1 MNMLDVSHVRVFP
14 TGRFG
19 VSLCLPA
26 VFFFAGFAHSATIV
40 DNTTLDIDSSAA
52 STDYLVRNNGV
63 LNASGANTRSITA
76 QSGSLLNLNGAT
88 IVGNNGG
95 DGVTVTSSQATI
107 DQTTVTSDEIGLA
120 VNRSSVAAGGSKV
133 TVSNSQVSGQLI
145 GSQVTGL
152 SSLSLSNTQIM
163 GAASDGIGVNIL
175 GGEVSASARTTITGQ
190 ATGVRMV
197 NDAANVGGP
206 TLSLDNST
214 VQGVS
219 GSAILVDRGTQ
230 ATIVVSNGSS
240 VLAGNGRLLDV
251 QGSSTASM
259 TVADSTL
266 NGNISVADNS
276 TANLVFDQGRIT
288 GDVLVDG
295 SSTATVTLD
304 NLSQFTGRLDNVD
317 SVNVNSNSNWTL
329 TGNDSIGALG
339 MNGGTVTFG
348 AQGAPGTY
356 YTLNVGSLSGN
367 GTFAMKGDFASGE
380 HDFLNVIGA
389 SAGDFAL
396 AVAASGLDAASP
408 QALTLVRTGTLDG
421 ANFALAGDQR
431 VDVGTWSYSLASRE
445 IEGGAKEW
453 FLDPTTEVISPGAR
467 SVLALFN
474 TAPTV
479 WYGELSSLRSRM
491 GELRFNGGQAG
502 GWIRTYGNKYNVADG
517 SGVGYQ
523 QTQQGLS
530 LGADARLGES
540 QVLVGVLAGT
550 SESDLDLNRGTSGT
564 VKSYYVGP
572 YLTWLDSD
580 TGYYFDGVLKFNR
593 FRNESKV
600 NLSDG
605 SRTKGDYDNWG
616 AGGSAEFGRHIKLAN
631 DYFVEPFAQLSAVQI
646 QGKHYTLDNDM
657 DADGDRMRSL
667 LGKAGATFGRN
678 FGFGNGAVAQP
689 YVRAAVAHE
698 FASNNEVKVNN
709 NVFNNDL
716 SGSRAEFGA
725 GVAVAMSERW
735 QVHADLD
742 YAKGEHIEQPY
753 GVNLGLRYFW

>member
-1 MNMLDVSHVRVFP
+1 MKPEVFSFCRITSTGSFRMLVAI
-14 TGRFG
+14 
-19 VSLCLPA
+19 PA
-26 VFFFAGFAHSATIV
+26 FFLLGSPAFAVIV
-40 DNTTLDIDSSAA
+40 DNSTLDVDSTVPP
-52 STDYLVRNNGV
+52 TDYLVRNNGV
-63 LNASGANTRSITA
+63 LNLAQAMTHTLNVISGSTLNINGATVNAESGIEGISITA
-76 QSGSLLNLNGAT
+76 SRGNL
-88 IVGNNGG
+88 V
-95 DGVTVTSSQATI
+95 QA
-107 DQTTVTSDEIGLA
+107 DVTSDSIA
-120 VNRSSVAAGGSKV
+120 MMVNRSFSSTQGSTVTATDSQFRGGEAGIQI
-133 TVSNSQVSGQLI
+133 TALSNLILI
-145 GSQVTGL
+145 GSEVTGQAAGSVGL
-152 SSLSLSNTQIM
+152 SMI
-163 GAASDGIGVNIL
+163 
-175 GGEVSASARTTITGQ
+175 GGEVH
-190 ATGVRMV
+190 ATAGTRISGDRAGVRMV
-197 NDAANVGGP
+197 ND
-206 TLSLDNST
+206 SS
-214 VQGVS
+214 VS
-219 GSAILVDRGTQ
+219 GSNTLVLDGASIEGRNGPAIEVAGGAD
-230 ATIVVSNGSS
+230 VSIEVLNNSTLQGSANQLLAVQEASTAAVKVGNSTLIGNFS
-240 VLAGNGRLLDV
+240 VT
-251 QGSSTASM
+251 GSSTADFIFDRGDM
-259 TVADSTL
+259 TGDMLVED
-266 NGNISVADNS
+266 GS
-276 TANLVFDQGRIT
+276 TAN
-288 GDVLVDG
+288 
-295 SSTATVTLD
+295 VTLQ
-304 NLSQFTGRLDNVD
+304 NQSQFTGRLDKVA
-317 SVNVNSNSNWTL
+317 SVNINDTSNWTL
-329 TGNDSIGALG
+329 TGDDSVGAMRLE
-339 MNGGTVTFG
+339 GGRVTFG
-348 AQGAPGTY
+348 AAQAPTTY
-356 YTLNVGSLSGN
+356 YQLTVGALAGT
-367 GTFAMKGDFASGE
+367 GTFEMKGDFANGQS
-380 HDFLNVIGA
+380 DFLNVLGQ
-389 SAGDFAL
+389 SEGQFDL
-396 AVAASGLDAASP
+396 AVKASGLDAASP
-408 QALTLVRTGTLDG
+408 QQLTLVRTGTTDG

-431 VDVGTWSYSLASRE
+431 VDVGTWSYGLASRE

-550 SESDLDLNRGTSGT
+550 SESDLDLDRGTSGT

-572 YLTWLDSD
+572 YVTWLDSD

-616 AGGSAEFGRHIKLAN
+616 VGGSAEFGRHIKLAN

-678 FGFGNGAVAQP
+678 IALANGAVAQP
-689 YVRAAVAHE
+689 YVRAAVAYE
-698 FASNNEVKVNN
+698 FATNNEVKVNN

-735 QVHADLD
+735 QVHVDLD
-742 YAKGEHIEQPY
+742 YANGEHIEQPY
-753 GVNLGLRYFW
+753 GVNLGLRYSF

>member
-1 MNMLDVSHVRVFP
+1 MKPEVFSFCRIASSGSFRMLVAI
-14 TGRFG
+14 
-19 VSLCLPA
+19 PA
-26 VFFFAGFAHSATIV
+26 FFMLGSPAFAVIV
-40 DNTTLDIDSSAA
+40 DNSTLDVDSTVPP
-52 STDYLVRNNGV
+52 TDYLVRNNGV
-63 LNASGANTRSITA
+63 LNLAQAMTHTLNVISGSTLNINGATVNAESGIEGISITA
-76 QSGSLLNLNGAT
+76 SRGNL
-88 IVGNNGG
+88 V
-95 DGVTVTSSQATI
+95 QA
-107 DQTTVTSDEIGLA
+107 DVTSDSIA
-120 VNRSSVAAGGSKV
+120 MMVNRSFSSTQGSTVTATDSQFRGGEAGIQITALSNLTLIDSEVTGQAAGSV
-133 TVSNSQVSGQLI
+133 
-145 GSQVTGL
+145 GL
-152 SSLSLSNTQIM
+152 NMI
-163 GAASDGIGVNIL
+163 
-175 GGEVSASARTTITGQ
+175 GGEVH
-190 ATGVRMV
+190 ATDGTRISGDRAGVRMV
-197 NDAANVGGP
+197 ND
-206 TLSLDNST
+206 SS
-214 VQGVS
+214 VS
-219 GSAILVDRGTQ
+219 GSNTLVLGGASVEGRNGPAIEVAGGANVIIEVLNNSTLQGSANQLLAVQEASTAAVKVGNSTLIGNFSVTGASTADFIFDRGH
-230 ATIVVSNGSS
+230 
-240 VLAGNGRLLDV
+240 
-251 QGSSTASM
+251 M
-259 TVADSTL
+259 TGDMLVED
-266 NGNISVADNS
+266 GS
-276 TANLVFDQGRIT
+276 TAN
-288 GDVLVDG
+288 
-295 SSTATVTLD
+295 VTLQ
-304 NLSQFTGRLDNVD
+304 NQSQFTGRLDKVA
-317 SVNVNSNSNWTL
+317 SVNINDNSNWTL
-329 TGNDSIGALG
+329 TGDDFVGAMRLE
-339 MNGGTVTFG
+339 GGRVIFG
-348 AQGAPGTY
+348 AAQAPATY
-356 YTLNVGSLSGN
+356 FELTVGSLAGT
-367 GTFAMKGDFASGE
+367 GTFEMKGDFANGQS
-380 HDFLNVIGA
+380 DFLNVLGQ
-389 SAGDFAL
+389 SEGQFDL
-396 AVAASGLDAASP
+396 AVQASGLDAASP
-408 QALTLVRTGTLDG
+408 QQLTLVRTGTTDG

-431 VDVGTWSYSLASRE
+431 VDVGTWSYGLASRE

-530 LGADARLGES
+530 LGADARVGES

-572 YLTWLDSD
+572 YVTWLDSD

-616 AGGSAEFGRHIKLAN
+616 VGGSAEFGRHIKLAN
-631 DYFVEPFAQLSAVQI
+631 GYFVEPSAQLSAVQI

-678 FGFGNGAVAQP
+678 FALANGAVAQP

-725 GVAVAMSERW
+725 GVAVAMSQRW
-735 QVHADLD
+735 QMHFDLD
-742 YAKGEHIEQPY
+742 YAKGKHIEQPY

>member
-133 TVSNSQVSGQLI
+133 TVSNSQVSAQLI

-197 NDAANVGGP
+197 NDAVNVGGP

-667 LGKAGATFGRN
+667 LGKAGATVGRN

>member
-133 TVSNSQVSGQLI
+133 TVSNSQVSAQLI

-348 AQGAPGTY
+348 AQDAPGTY

-616 AGGSAEFGRHIKLAN
+616 VGGSAEFGRHIKLAN

>member
-1 MNMLDVSHVRVFP
+1 MKILDVSHVRVVP
-14 TGRFG
+14 ARSGIM
-19 VSLCLPA
+19 LCLPA
-26 VFFFAGFAHSATIV
+26 VFFFTDFAHSATIV
-40 DNTTLDIDSSAA
+40 DNTTLNIDASTA

-63 LNASGANTRSITA
+63 LNASDASTRSITA
-76 QSGSLLNLNGAT
+76 QSGSLLSINGAT
-88 IVGNNGG
+88 VVGNNGG
-95 DGVTVTSSQATI
+95 DGVTVTSSGASI
-107 DQTTVTSDEIGLA
+107 DRTTVTSDEIGLA
-120 VNRSSVAAGGSKV
+120 VNRSSVTAGGSTV
-133 TVSNSQVSGQLI
+133 TVSNSQISGQLI

-152 SSLSLSNTQIM
+152 SSLSLTNTQVM

-197 NDAANVGGP
+197 NDALNVGSR

-214 VQGVS
+214 VEGIG
-219 GSAILVDRGTQ
+219 GSAILVDRGTE
-230 ATIVVSNGSS
+230 ATINVLNGSS
-240 VLAGNGRLLDV
+240 LIAGNGRLLDV
-251 QGSSTASM
+251 QGTSIATLS
-259 TVADSTL
+259 VANSTL
-266 NGNISVADNS
+266 NGNVHVADNS
-276 TANLVFDQGRIT
+276 TANLLFDQGEIT

-295 SSTATVTLD
+295 NSTANVTLQ
-304 NLSQFTGRLDNVD
+304 NYAQLTGRLDNVD
-317 SVNVNSNSNWTL
+317 SVQINSNANWTL
-329 TGNDSIGALG
+329 IGNDSIGALG
-339 MNGGTVTFG
+339 MNGGIVSFG
-348 AQGAPGTY
+348 AQDAPATY
-356 YTLNVGSLSGN
+356 HQLNVGTLSGN

-389 SAGDFAL
+389 SSGAFAL

-408 QALTLVRTGTLDG
+408 QQLTLVRTGTTDA
-421 ANFALAGDQR
+421 ANFALAGEQR
-431 VDVGTWSYSLASRE
+431 VDVGTWSYGLASRE

-523 QTQQGLS
+523 QTQKGLS

-540 QVLVGVLAGT
+540 QVLLGILAGT
-550 SESDLDLNRGTSGT
+550 SESDLDLNSGTSGA

-572 YLTWLDSD
+572 YVTWLDSD

-616 AGGSAEFGRHIKLAN
+616 LGASAEFGRHIQLAN
-631 DYFVEPFAQLSAVQI
+631 DYFVEPFTQLSAVQI
-646 QGKHYTLDNDM
+646 QGKRYTLGNEM
-657 DADGDRMRSL
+657 DADGDRTRSL
-667 LGKAGATFGRN
+667 LAKAGATLGRK
-678 FGFGNGAVAQP
+678 FSVGRGVAQP
-689 YVRAAVAHE
+689 YVRAAIAHE

-725 GVAVAMSERW
+725 GVAVAMSDKW
-735 QVHADLD
+735 QVHVDLD
-742 YAKGEHIEQPY
+742 YSNGEHIEQPWGGNV
-753 GVNLGLRYFW
+753 GVRYNW

>member
-1 MNMLDVSHVRVFP
+1 MLVAI
-14 TGRFG
+14 
-19 VSLCLPA
+19 PA
-26 VFFFAGFAHSATIV
+26 FFMLGSPAFAVIV
-40 DNTTLDIDSSAA
+40 DNSTLDVDSTVPP
-52 STDYLVRNNGV
+52 TDYLVRNNGV
-63 LNASGANTRSITA
+63 LNLAQAMTHTLNVISGSTLNINGATVNAESGIEGISITA
-76 QSGSLLNLNGAT
+76 SRGNL
-88 IVGNNGG
+88 V
-95 DGVTVTSSQATI
+95 QA
-107 DQTTVTSDEIGLA
+107 DVTSDSIA
-120 VNRSSVAAGGSKV
+120 MMVNRSFSSTQGSTVTATDSQFRGGEAGIQITALSNLTLIDSEVTGQAAGSV
-133 TVSNSQVSGQLI
+133 
-145 GSQVTGL
+145 GL
-152 SSLSLSNTQIM
+152 NMI
-163 GAASDGIGVNIL
+163 
-175 GGEVSASARTTITGQ
+175 GGEVH
-190 ATGVRMV
+190 ATDGTRISGDRAGVRMV
-197 NDAANVGGP
+197 ND
-206 TLSLDNST
+206 SS
-214 VQGVS
+214 VS
-219 GSAILVDRGTQ
+219 GSNTLVLDGASVEGRNGPAIEVAGSANVIIEVLNNSTLQGSANQLLAVQEASTAAVKVGNSTLIGNFSVTGASTADFIFDRGH
-230 ATIVVSNGSS
+230 
-240 VLAGNGRLLDV
+240 
-251 QGSSTASM
+251 M
-259 TVADSTL
+259 TGDMLVED
-266 NGNISVADNS
+266 GS
-276 TANLVFDQGRIT
+276 TAN
-288 GDVLVDG
+288 
-295 SSTATVTLD
+295 VTLQ
-304 NLSQFTGRLDNVD
+304 NQSQFTGRLDKVA
-317 SVNVNSNSNWTL
+317 SVNINDNSNWTL
-329 TGNDSIGALG
+329 TGDDFVGAMRLE
-339 MNGGTVTFG
+339 GGRVIFG
-348 AQGAPGTY
+348 AAQAPATY
-356 YTLNVGSLSGN
+356 FELTVGSLAGT
-367 GTFAMKGDFASGE
+367 GTFEMKGDFANGQS
-380 HDFLNVIGA
+380 DFLNVLGQ
-389 SAGDFAL
+389 SEGQFDL
-396 AVAASGLDAASP
+396 AVQASGLDAASP
-408 QALTLVRTGTLDG
+408 QQLTLVRTGTTDG

-431 VDVGTWSYSLASRE
+431 VDVGTWSYGLASRE

-530 LGADARLGES
+530 LGADARVGES

-572 YLTWLDSD
+572 YVTWLDSD
-580 TGYYFDGVLKFNR
+580 TGYYFDGVLKYNR

-616 AGGSAEFGRHIKLAN
+616 VGGSAEFGRHIKLAN
-631 DYFVEPFAQLSAVQI
+631 GYFVEPSAQLSAVQI

-678 FGFGNGAVAQP
+678 FGFANGAVAQP

-716 SGSRAEFGA
+716 SGSRAEFGV
-725 GVAVAMSERW
+725 GVAVAMSQRW
-735 QVHADLD
+735 QMHFDLD
-742 YAKGEHIEQPY
+742 YAKGKHIEQPY

>member
-1 MNMLDVSHVRVFP
+1 MKPEVFSFCRIASSGSFRMLVAI
-14 TGRFG
+14 
-19 VSLCLPA
+19 PA
-26 VFFFAGFAHSATIV
+26 FFMLGSPAFAVIV
-40 DNTTLDIDSSAA
+40 DNSTLDVDSTVPP
-52 STDYLVRNNGV
+52 TDYLVRNNGV
-63 LNASGANTRSITA
+63 LNLAQAMTHTLNVISGSTLNINGATVNAESGIEGISITA
-76 QSGSLLNLNGAT
+76 SRGNL
-88 IVGNNGG
+88 V
-95 DGVTVTSSQATI
+95 QA
-107 DQTTVTSDEIGLA
+107 DVTSDSIA
-120 VNRSSVAAGGSKV
+120 MMVNRSFSSTQGSTVTATDSQFRGGEAGIQITALSNLTLIDSEVTGQAAGSV
-133 TVSNSQVSGQLI
+133 
-145 GSQVTGL
+145 GL
-152 SSLSLSNTQIM
+152 NMI
-163 GAASDGIGVNIL
+163 
-175 GGEVSASARTTITGQ
+175 GGEVH
-190 ATGVRMV
+190 ATDGTRISGDRAGVRMV
-197 NDAANVGGP
+197 ND
-206 TLSLDNST
+206 SS
-214 VQGVS
+214 VS
-219 GSAILVDRGTQ
+219 GSNTLVLDGASVEGRNGPAIEVAGGANVIIEVLNNSTLQGSANQLLAVQEASTAAVKVGNSTLIGNFSVTGASTADFIFDRGH
-230 ATIVVSNGSS
+230 
-240 VLAGNGRLLDV
+240 
-251 QGSSTASM
+251 M
-259 TVADSTL
+259 TGDMLVED
-266 NGNISVADNS
+266 GS
-276 TANLVFDQGRIT
+276 TAN
-288 GDVLVDG
+288 
-295 SSTATVTLD
+295 VTLQ
-304 NLSQFTGRLDNVD
+304 NQSQFTGRLDKVA
-317 SVNVNSNSNWTL
+317 SVNINDNSNWTL
-329 TGNDSIGALG
+329 TGDDFVGAMRLE
-339 MNGGTVTFG
+339 GGRVIFG
-348 AQGAPGTY
+348 AAQAPATY
-356 YTLNVGSLSGN
+356 FELTVGSLAGT
-367 GTFAMKGDFASGE
+367 GTFEMKGDFANGQS
-380 HDFLNVIGA
+380 DFLNVLGQ
-389 SAGDFAL
+389 SEGQFDL
-396 AVAASGLDAASP
+396 AVQASGLDAASP
-408 QALTLVRTGTLDG
+408 QQLTLVRTGTTDG

-431 VDVGTWSYSLASRE
+431 VDVGTWSYGLASRE

-530 LGADARLGES
+530 LGADARVGES

-572 YLTWLDSD
+572 YVTWLDSD

-616 AGGSAEFGRHIKLAN
+616 VGGSAEFGRHIKLAN
-631 DYFVEPFAQLSAVQI
+631 GYFVEPSAQLSAVQI

-678 FGFGNGAVAQP
+678 FGFANGAVAQP

-725 GVAVAMSERW
+725 GVAVAMSQRW
-735 QVHADLD
+735 QMHFDLD
-742 YAKGEHIEQPY
+742 YAKGKHIEQPY

>member
-1 MNMLDVSHVRVFP
+1 M
-14 TGRFG
+14 
-19 VSLCLPA
+19 LCLPA
-26 VFFFAGFAHSATIV
+26 VFFFADFAHSATIV
-40 DNTTLDIDSSAA
+40 DNTTLNIDSSTAP
-52 STDYLVRNNGV
+52 TDYLVRNKGA
-63 LNASGANTRSITA
+63 LNASDANTRSITA
-76 QSGSLLNLNGAT
+76 RSGSSLSINGST
-88 IVGNNGG
+88 IVGNDGG
-95 DGVTVTSSQATI
+95 DGVAVTSSRASI
-107 DQTTVTSDEIGLA
+107 DRTTVTSDEIGLA
-120 VNRSSVAAGGSKV
+120 VNRSSVTAGGSTA
-133 TVSNSQVSGQLI
+133 TVSNSQITGQLI

-152 SSLSLSNTQIM
+152 SSLSLINTQVM

-197 NDAANVGGP
+197 NDALNVGSR

-214 VQGVS
+214 VQGIG
-219 GSAILVDRGTQ
+219 GSAILVDRGTE
-230 ATIVVSNGSS
+230 ATINVLDGSS
-240 VLAGNGRLLDV
+240 LVAGNGRLLDV
-251 QGSSTASM
+251 QGTSSASL
-259 TVADSTL
+259 TVANSSL
-266 NGNISVADNS
+266 NGNVHVADNS
-276 TANLVFDQGRIT
+276 TANLLFDQGEIT

-295 SSTATVTLD
+295 SSTANVTLQ
-304 NLSQFTGRLDNVD
+304 NRSQLTGRLDNVD
-317 SVNVNSNSNWTL
+317 SLNINSNSNWTL

-348 AQGAPGTY
+348 TTTDTPVTY
-356 YTLNVGSLSGN
+356 HTLNIGTLSGN
-367 GTFAMKGDFASGE
+367 GTFTMKGDFASGE
-380 HDFLNVIGA
+380 HDFLNVAGA
-389 SAGDFAL
+389 SSGDFAL
-396 AVAASGLDAASP
+396 AVAASGLDAVSP
-408 QALTLVRTGTLDG
+408 QQLTLVRTGTTDA
-421 ANFALAGDQR
+421 ANFALAGEQR
-431 VDVGTWSYSLASRE
+431 VDVGTWSYGLASRE

-479 WYGELSSLRSRM
+479 WYGESSSLRSRM

-523 QTQQGLS
+523 QTQKGLS
-530 LGADARLGES
+530 LGADARVGES

-572 YLTWLDSD
+572 YVTWLDSD
-580 TGYYFDGVLKFNR
+580 TGYYFDGMLKFNR

-605 SRTKGDYDNWG
+605 SCTKGDYDNWG
-616 AGGSAEFGRHIKLAN
+616 VGGSAEFGRHIKLA
-631 DYFVEPFAQLSAVQI
+631 DGYFVEPFTQLSAVQI
-646 QGKHYTLDNDM
+646 QGKRYTLNNDM
-657 DADGDRMRSL
+657 EADGDSMRSL

-678 FGFGNGAVAQP
+678 FGFGHGAVAQP
-689 YVRAAVAHE
+689 YVRAAISHE

-725 GVAVAMSERW
+725 GVAVAMSAQW
-735 QVHADLD
+735 QVHADFD
-742 YAKGEHIEQPY
+742 YSKGEHIEQPLGANI
-753 GVNLGLRYFW
+753 GVRYRW

>member
-1 MNMLDVSHVRVFP
+1 MSVFGSDSGGSFIRRVGVLVSP
-14 TGRFG
+14 
-19 VSLCLPA
+19 
-26 VFFFAGFAHSATIV
+26 VFFISTPLMALTDVGAGQ
-40 DNTTLDIDSSAA
+40 NLDIDVN
-52 STDYLVRNNGV
+52 TGIDNYLVHDGGV
-63 LNASGANTRSITA
+63 LNTTDAQSYEVFVQAGSVINATGGSFSGRNGNSGITVTNSQATVTGANLFSDGAALWLTRQGGTS
-76 QSGSLLNLNGAT
+76 SGSSAVVSGSIIRGGTAGVLITGMSTLELNGGEVTGTGDNSVGIEYFGGEVRANGTTISGGANGVRMSSDFAGVGDTHLTLNGAT
-88 IVGNNGG
+88 LEGRASSAVLVEGG
-95 DGVTVTSSQATI
+95 AQ
-107 DQTTVTSDEIGLA
+107 
-120 VNRSSVAAGGSKV
+120 VNVA
-133 TVSNSQVSGQLI
+133 
-145 GSQVTGL
+145 
-152 SSLSLSNTQIM
+152 
-163 GAASDGIGVNIL
+163 IL
-175 GGEVSASARTTITGQ
+175 
-190 ATGVRMV
+190 
-197 NDAANVGGP
+197 N
-206 TLSLDNST
+206 NST
-214 VQGVS
+214 
-219 GSAILVDRGTQ
+219 L
-230 ATIVVSNGSS
+230 
-240 VLAGNGRLLDV
+240 LAGNGVLLDV
-251 QGSSTASM
+251 QDASTAAV
-259 TVADSTL
+259 TVAKSTL
-266 NGNISVADNS
+266 NGNISISDRS
-276 TANLVFDQGRIT
+276 TADLTFDQGRMN

-304 NLSQFTGRLDNVD
+304 NLSQLTGRLDKVA
-317 SVNVNSNSNWTL
+317 SVNINNNSNWTL
-329 TGNDSIGALG
+329 TGDDSVGAMRLERG
-339 MNGGTVTFG
+339 RVTFG
-348 AQGAPGTY
+348 AANAPATY
-356 YTLNVGSLSGN
+356 FQLTVGSLAGT
-367 GTFAMKGDFASGE
+367 GTFEMKGNFASGQR
-380 HDFLNVIGA
+380 DFLNVLGQ
-389 SAGDFAL
+389 SEGQFDL
-396 AVAASGLDAASP
+396 AVQASGLDAASP
-408 QALTLVRTGTLDG
+408 QQLTLVRTGTTDG

-431 VDVGTWSYSLASRE
+431 VDVGTWSYGLASRE

-550 SESDLDLNRGTSGT
+550 SESDLDLDRGTSGT

-572 YLTWLDSD
+572 YVTWLDSD

-616 AGGSAEFGRHIKLAN
+616 VGGSAEFGRHIKLAN

-678 FGFGNGAVAQP
+678 FALANGAVAQP

-698 FASNNEVKVNN
+698 FATNNEVKVNN

-725 GVAVAMSERW
+725 GVAVAMSQRW
-735 QVHADLD
+735 QMHFDLD
-742 YAKGEHIEQPY
+742 YAKGKHIEQPY
-753 GVNLGLRYFW
+753 GVNLGWRYSF

>member
-1 MNMLDVSHVRVFP
+1 MKPEVFSFCRIASSGSFRMLVAI
-14 TGRFG
+14 
-19 VSLCLPA
+19 PA
-26 VFFFAGFAHSATIV
+26 FFMLGSPAFAVIV
-40 DNTTLDIDSSAA
+40 DNSTLDVDSTVPP
-52 STDYLVRNNGV
+52 TDYLVRNNGV
-63 LNASGANTRSITA
+63 LNLAQAMTHTLNVISGSTLNINGATVNAESGIEGISITA
-76 QSGSLLNLNGAT
+76 SRGNL
-88 IVGNNGG
+88 V
-95 DGVTVTSSQATI
+95 QA
-107 DQTTVTSDEIGLA
+107 DVTSDSIA
-120 VNRSSVAAGGSKV
+120 MMVNRSFSSTQGSTVTATDSQFRGGEAGIQITALSNLTLIDSEVTGQAAGSV
-133 TVSNSQVSGQLI
+133 
-145 GSQVTGL
+145 GL
-152 SSLSLSNTQIM
+152 NMI
-163 GAASDGIGVNIL
+163 
-175 GGEVSASARTTITGQ
+175 GGEVH
-190 ATGVRMV
+190 ATDGTRISGDRAGVRMV
-197 NDAANVGGP
+197 ND
-206 TLSLDNST
+206 SS
-214 VQGVS
+214 VS
-219 GSAILVDRGTQ
+219 GSNTLVLDGASVEGRNGPAIEVAGGANVIIEVLNNSTLQGSANQLLAVQEASTAAVKVGNSTLIGNFSVTGASTADFIFDRGH
-230 ATIVVSNGSS
+230 
-240 VLAGNGRLLDV
+240 
-251 QGSSTASM
+251 M
-259 TVADSTL
+259 TGDMLVED
-266 NGNISVADNS
+266 GS
-276 TANLVFDQGRIT
+276 TAN
-288 GDVLVDG
+288 
-295 SSTATVTLD
+295 VTLQ
-304 NLSQFTGRLDNVD
+304 NQSQFTGRLDKVA
-317 SVNVNSNSNWTL
+317 SVNINDNSNWTL
-329 TGNDSIGALG
+329 TGDDFVGAMRLE
-339 MNGGTVTFG
+339 GGRVIFG
-348 AQGAPGTY
+348 AAQAPATY
-356 YTLNVGSLSGN
+356 FELTVGSLAGT
-367 GTFAMKGDFASGE
+367 GTFEMKGDFANGQS
-380 HDFLNVIGA
+380 DFLNVLGQ
-389 SAGDFAL
+389 SEGQFDL
-396 AVAASGLDAASP
+396 AVQASGLDAASP
-408 QALTLVRTGTLDG
+408 QQLTLVRTGTTDG

-431 VDVGTWSYSLASRE
+431 VDVGTWSYGLASRE

-530 LGADARLGES
+530 LGADARVGES

-572 YLTWLDSD
+572 YVTWLDSD
-580 TGYYFDGVLKFNR
+580 TGYYFDGVLKYNR

-616 AGGSAEFGRHIKLAN
+616 VGGSAEFGRHIKLAN
-631 DYFVEPFAQLSAVQI
+631 GYFVEPSAQLSAVQI

-678 FGFGNGAVAQP
+678 FGFANGAVAQP

-725 GVAVAMSERW
+725 GVAVAMSQRW
-735 QVHADLD
+735 QMHFDLD
-742 YAKGEHIEQPY
+742 YAKGKHIEQPY

>member
-1 MNMLDVSHVRVFP
+1 MKPEVFSFCRIASSGSFRMLVAI
-14 TGRFG
+14 
-19 VSLCLPA
+19 PA
-26 VFFFAGFAHSATIV
+26 FFMLGSPAFAVIV
-40 DNTTLDIDSSAA
+40 DNSTLDVDSTVPP
-52 STDYLVRNNGV
+52 TDYLVRNNGV
-63 LNASGANTRSITA
+63 LNLAQAMTHTLNVISGSTLNINGATVNAESGIEGISITA
-76 QSGSLLNLNGAT
+76 SRGNL
-88 IVGNNGG
+88 V
-95 DGVTVTSSQATI
+95 QA
-107 DQTTVTSDEIGLA
+107 DVTSDSIA
-120 VNRSSVAAGGSKV
+120 MMVNRSFSSTQGSTVTATDSQFRGGEAGIQITALSNLTLIDSEVTGQAAGSV
-133 TVSNSQVSGQLI
+133 
-145 GSQVTGL
+145 GL
-152 SSLSLSNTQIM
+152 NMI
-163 GAASDGIGVNIL
+163 
-175 GGEVSASARTTITGQ
+175 GGEVH
-190 ATGVRMV
+190 ATDGTRISGDRAGVRIV
-197 NDAANVGGP
+197 ND
-206 TLSLDNST
+206 SS
-214 VQGVS
+214 VS
-219 GSAILVDRGTQ
+219 GSNTLVLDGTSVEGRNGPAIEVAGGANVIIEVLNNSTLQ
-230 ATIVVSNGSS
+230 GSANQLLAVQEASTAAVKVGNSTLIGNFS
-240 VLAGNGRLLDV
+240 VT
-251 QGSSTASM
+251 GSSTADFIFDRGHM
-259 TVADSTL
+259 TGDMLVED
-266 NGNISVADNS
+266 GS
-276 TANLVFDQGRIT
+276 TAN
-288 GDVLVDG
+288 
-295 SSTATVTLD
+295 VTLQ
-304 NLSQFTGRLDNVD
+304 NQSQFTGRLDKVA
-317 SVNVNSNSNWTL
+317 SVNINDNSNWTL
-329 TGNDSIGALG
+329 TGDDSVGAMRLE
-339 MNGGTVTFG
+339 GGRVIFG
-348 AQGAPGTY
+348 AAQAPATY
-356 YTLNVGSLSGN
+356 FELTVGSLAGT
-367 GTFAMKGDFASGE
+367 GTFEMKGDFASGQR
-380 HDFLNVIGA
+380 DFLNVLGQ
-389 SAGDFAL
+389 SEGQFDL
-396 AVAASGLDAASP
+396 AVQASGLDAASP
-408 QALTLVRTGTLDG
+408 QQLTLVRTGTTDG

-431 VDVGTWSYSLASRE
+431 VDVGTWSYGLASRE

-453 FLDPTTEVISPGAR
+453 FLDPITEVISPGAR

-530 LGADARLGES
+530 LGADARVGES

-572 YLTWLDSD
+572 YVTWLDSD

-616 AGGSAEFGRHIKLAN
+616 VGGSAEFGRHIKLAN
-631 DYFVEPFAQLSAVQI
+631 GYFVEPSAQLSAVQI

-678 FGFGNGAVAQP
+678 FGFANGAVAQP

-725 GVAVAMSERW
+725 GVAVAMSQRW
-735 QVHADLD
+735 QMHFDLD
-742 YAKGEHIEQPY
+742 YAKGKHIEQPY